1 MNDLEESSE
10 QLPMRKVREAI
21 NAQRKILL
29 VKETMAVGLR
39 TTPTEVYY
47 LFTFRRSDI

>member
-1 MNDLEESSE
+1 MNDLEESWE

-21 NAQRKILL
+21 DAQRKILRL

-47 LFTFRRSDI
+47 LF